1 MNKVSRQLRNIA
13 KQIEAKNSN
22 DPSEFENFKKHIM
35 DVCEQEIK
43 NFQELNYFCQQNYNA
58 LNQNIDV
65 FEDIQAIGQL
75 IQKMLN
81 KARMARRI
89 KN

>member
-1 MNKVSRQLRNIA
+1 MNKISKELVEIA
-13 KQIEAKNSN
+13 KQVEIAQNN
-22 DPSEFENFKKHIM
+22 DPGDFDNFKKYIM
-35 DVCEQEIK
+35 NFCEQQIK

-58 LNQNIDV
+58 LNQNIDI
-65 FEDIQAIGQL
+65 FDDIQNIGQL

-89 KN
+89 KK